1 MATALVNPLP
11 TIHPVYD
18 PLIVALADPGDP
30 ASGRT
35 GQSLVEVQLEIEDV
49 LNSDSW
55 RLIGEYLNP
64 YDYDT
69 DEAQVTLH
77 QALEGAL
84 GGSPENILS
93 TMITEIPGI
102 IKRYRLKMRDV
113 VDGEAQGSFATSDPA
128 YAWLAG
134 NRYTKIGTDPINGA
148 AYRFLTVRPYNRRI
162 HPEETLAI
170 QFATFVSGADVNLI
184 VEATYDDGT
193 SEDLTYVLG
202 ALDAFKVYAINLAT
216 PGSGFSKPVTALHCN
231 LTGLMGG
238 SEFRRWRTI
247 QNPSPYFRRVFFQ
260 NSLGGYESIAMA
272 GKIEE
277 LNQPI
282 SELFEAQE
290 YPPAGAQVGN
300 TRAFNQ
306 RAVDSLILRTGY
318 MSEDELRSLRDLT
331 LRNEAWI
338 QEGTTLRKL
347 ILNGGQWRVKTDGDY
362 LHALEVTA
370 RYAWEERAYGR

>member
-18 PLIVALADPGDP
+18 PLIVALADAGDP

-84 GGSPENILS
+84 SHV
-93 TMITEIPGI
+93 IPNPNASGVQAMPGV
-102 IKRYRLKMRDV
+102 IKRYRLKARDV
-113 VDGEAQGSFATSDPA
+113 VDGEAQGSFATLGPA
-128 YAWLAG
+128 LAWLAG
-134 NRYTKIGTDPINGA
+134 SQYPSIGTDLLSGK
-148 AYRFLTVRPYNRRI
+148 AYLFLSTRSLIRRI
-162 HPEETLAI
+162 HPSESIHLQILPVVSGTPTLRI
-170 QFATFVSGADVNLI
+170 KATF
-184 VEATYDDGT
+184 TDGT
-193 SEDLTYVLG
+193 DQTDTSSLSAATAYVPFYLNVALPTYAKSVRKLEI
-202 ALDAFKVYAINLAT
+202 D
-216 PGSGFSKPVTALHCN
+216 
-231 LTGLMGG
+231 LTGLTGTAEKITYWMMQ
-238 SEFRRWRTI
+238 S
-247 QNPSPYFRRVFFQ
+247 PSPYFRQVWYA
-260 NSLGGYESIAMA
+260 NSLGGIDHLAIA

-338 QEGTTLRKL
+338 QEGTALRKL